1 MISITIP
8 NPDVVATLEEI
19 RQAEAAGVP
28 AVWLTTAAAGRDAL
42 TLFAAAAVQT
52 SGIKLGTSII
62 PTWPR
67 HPIVVAQQ
75 AQVVEA
81 LAPGRL
87 RVGVGPS
94 SRRPMEELI
103 GANWVRPVLH
113 LREYVHV
120 LKALLQ
126 TGSIDFAGQHFTAHT
141 RIAAPLQVPILMAA
155 LRERAFHLAGEIADG
170 AISWMCPWPYLEQRA
185 LPALKAGAAA
195 AGRPAPPLIMHVP
208 VCRSEDFAAVRA
220 AANQQVS
227 FYGRLPSYRAMFAD
241 AGFEAGEDLSDS
253 FIEALVAYGSDN
265 VIAERLNWLLAQGAG
280 EIIVHPLL
288 IGERAPALAGLFRL
302 VAAANR

>member
-1 MISITIP
+1 MIGITIP

-42 TLFAAAAVQT
+42 TLFAVAAVQT
-52 SGIKLGTSII
+52 GGIKLGTSII

-94 SRRPMEELI
+94 TRIAMEQLI
-103 GANWVRPVLH
+103 GARWSRPMIH
-113 LREYVHV
+113 LREYVQV
-120 LKALLQ
+120 LKGLLQ
-126 TGSIDFAGQHFTAHT
+126 TGSIDFEGEHFTAHT
-141 RIAAPLQVPILMAA
+141 RIAVPLDVPVLMSA
-155 LRERAFHLAGEIADG
+155 LRERAFRLAGEIADG

-185 LPALKAGAAA
+185 LPALREGAVA
-195 AGRPAPPLIMHVP
+195 AGRPVPPLIMHVP
-208 VCRSEDFAAVRA
+208 VCRSENFDEVRE
-220 AANQQVS
+220 AANRQVS
-227 FYGRLPSYRAMFAD
+227 FYGRMPSYSAMFAD
-241 AGFEAGEDLSDS
+241 AGFEAGEELSDPL
-253 FIEALVAYGSDN
+253 IEALVAYGSDAA
-265 VIAERLNWLLAQGAG
+265 IAERLRWLLAQGAG

-288 IGERAPALAGLFRL
+288 VGEREPALAGLLRL
-302 VAAANR
+302 VAGANR